1 MLVCVKDANVNI
13 DTMRFSHLLEAD
25 GLYDLNQFLAR
36 TAFVIAHKNE
46 SLATL
51 LSVIW
56 YLPVSS
62 PIIIVTNCAEIEKEK
77 LERALTEQLAHHPH
91 VYLIHQKDE
100 AIARFFA
107 EHNVHSILDASA
119 KVVNGKG
126 EGMYI
131 GALIASL
138 LGDPEWIVFYDAD
151 NFVPSALLEYTLAM
165 SRLFMREHASSLV
178 REGERCDLH
187 NVRICWSSKPTF
199 GAGSISG
206 GEMGRCTR
214 VVSPLLTELISHWF
228 GRQDCTIISSNAGE
242 QGFTMEAVRTL
253 RFSSGYSVETFLFL
267 DLLSHALTVSNQP
280 HSQRVILQQYQAQ
293 SPHFHEKG
301 DDEHIKR
308 MIADSLGGFYYFREQ
323 FSPRLRRQVQR
334 TYREMELE
342 FRLPTVYP
350 SLREL
355 MVERDEVF
363 ANQYRLSEKRLVFV
377 GQEDLCG

>member
-1 MLVCVKDANVNI
+1 
-13 DTMRFSHLLEAD
+13 MRFSHLLEAD
-25 GLYDLNQFLAR
+25 GLYDLNQFFAR

-62 PIIIVTNCAEIEKEK
+62 PILIVTNCAEIEKEK

-107 EHNVHSILDASA
+107 EHNVLSILDASGR
-119 KVVNGKG
+119 VVNGKG

-138 LGDPEWIVFYDAD
+138 LGNPEWIVFYDAD

-165 SRLFMREHASSLV
+165 SRLFMREYASSRVL
-178 REGERCDLH
+178 EGERQDLH
-187 NVRICWSSKPTF
+187 NVRICWSSKPTI
-199 GAGSISG
+199 GASSIPS

-228 GRQDCTIISSNAGE
+228 GIQDCTVISSNAGE

-267 DLLSHALTVSNQP
+267 DLLSHALTINKQP
-280 HSQRVILQQYQAQ
+280 SSQRVILQQYQAQ

-301 DDEHIKR
+301 ADEHIKR
-308 MIADSLGGFYYFREQ
+308 MIADSLGSFYYFREQ
-323 FSPRLRRQVQR
+323 FSPRLRRQIQQ

-350 SLREL
+350 SLQEL
-355 MVERDEVF
+355 VVEKDEAF
-363 ANQYRLSEKRLVFV
+363 ASQYRLSAQRLVFA

>member
-1 MLVCVKDANVNI
+1 MNI

-25 GLYDLNQFLAR
+25 GLYDLNQFLAC
-36 TAFVIAHKNE
+36 TAFVVAHKNE

-51 LSVIW
+51 LGVIW
-56 YLPVSS
+56 YLPVNS
-62 PIIIVTNCAEIEKEK
+62 PILIVTNCSEIEKEK
-77 LERALTEQLAHHPH
+77 LEQALTEQLAHHPH

-107 EHNVHSILDASA
+107 EHNVHSILDASG

-138 LGDPEWIVFYDAD
+138 LGYPEWIVFYDAD

-165 SRLFMREHASSLV
+165 SRLFMQERASSPV
-178 REGERCDLH
+178 HEGERRDLH
-187 NVRICWSSKPTF
+187 NVRICWSSKPTL
-199 GAGSISG
+199 GASSIPV

-228 GRQDCTIISSNAGE
+228 GKDCTIISSNAGE
-242 QGFTMEAVRTL
+242 QGFTMEAMRTL

-267 DLLSHALTVSNQP
+267 DLLSNALNASEQS
-280 HSQRVILQQYQAQ
+280 HHVILQQYQAQ

-308 MIADSLGGFYYFREQ
+308 MIADSLGSFYYFREQ
-323 FSPRLRRQVQR
+323 FSPRLKRQIQR
-334 TYREMELE
+334 TYREIELE
-342 FRLPTVYP
+342 FRLPTIYP

-355 MVERDEVF
+355 AIEKDEVF
-363 ANQYRLSEKRLVFV
+363 TNQYRLSEKRLIFA